1 MAVIYQCKSE
11 AISCNYANTIL
22 FSVAYLIFFA
32 NFDKVNHK
40 RMKSNKRIT
49 VILADDD
56 EDDRELLQ
64 SLFKEREEF
73 ELIGCFE
80 SGIDVIKEIMIN
92 KTIPDVLVI
101 DMYMPMLNG
110 SEIIKRIE
118 DSEIAPDMTKFIF
131 STTINTTEQNK
142 YHKNDSVKF
151 LKKPAT
157 LSEINSLPDTILR
170 TLDYSAKTKV

>member
-1 MAVIYQCKSE
+1 ME
-11 AISCNYANTIL
+11 
-22 FSVAYLIFFA
+22 
-32 NFDKVNHK
+32 
-40 RMKSNKRIT
+40 SNKRIT
-49 VILADDD
+49 IIVADDD
-56 EDDRELLQ
+56 DDDRELLQ
-64 SLFKEREEF
+64 SLFNEREEF

-80 SGIDVIKEIMIN
+80 SGIEVIKEIMIN

-118 DSEIAPDMTKFIF
+118 ESEIAPDMMKFIF

-151 LKKPAT
+151 LKKPST
-157 LSEINSLPDTILR
+157 LAEINGLPDVILK
-170 TLDYSAKTKV
+170 TMHHSAKV